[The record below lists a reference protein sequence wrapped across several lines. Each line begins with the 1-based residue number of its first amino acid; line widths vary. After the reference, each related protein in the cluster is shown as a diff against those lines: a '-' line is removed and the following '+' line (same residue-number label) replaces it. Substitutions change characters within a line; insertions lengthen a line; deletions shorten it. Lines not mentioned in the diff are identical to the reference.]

1 MVTLHGFDGWLM
13 DLSAAA
19 PRPERAGNGPGTN
32 PETKRRQDH
41 DQSTRPRAGKHE
53 SGVSHTGDEI
63 KRGQFDPGSGSIKTP
78 GAKATTRTF
87 AASGRGASRSR

>member
-1 MVTLHGFDGWLM
+1 MTK
-13 DLSAAA
+13 ARA
-19 PRPERAGNGPGTN
+19 RERA
-32 PETKRRQDH
+32 KAK
-41 DQSTRPRAGKHE
+41 AGQKAKKHE